1 MDHAVA
7 SGKTVEDALEK
18 ALKMLG
24 ATRDEV
30 EYVVLDEGRRGGLFG
45 IGARDAV
52 VRVERKRAGDASEA
66 EQAPELPDTRIP
78 RTSTEAENLR
88 AAGLGRHRTPR
99 QRPSLRLEEAV
110 PKLTEEDFLKPP
122 PTRPDRGAAA
132 PRGRRRQSRPQ
143 PPPPS
148 QPRAPE
154 SPTVE
159 PDINAPQV
167 DLAAQVVDDIL
178 RILDVPG
185 EITIREPETIGDG
198 RGAALAVIDITGDDM
213 GVIIGRRG
221 ETLLA
226 LQYLVNQIV
235 ARRYPG
241 SPLITIDAA
250 HYRRRREEQLVGLAK
265 RMADRVRRTRQPI
278 TLEPMPPAE
287 RRIIHLTLVD
297 DPEVMT
303 YSTGEGA
310 SRKVVIAP
318 RR

>member
-7 SGKTVEDALEK
+7 SGRTVEDALEK

-45 IGARDAV
+45 LGARDAV
-52 VRVERKRAGDASEA
+52 VRVERKRRDESSAGEA
-66 EQAPELPDTRIP
+66 APAQLPDTRIP

-88 AAGLGRHRTPR
+88 AAGLGRHRSPR

-122 PTRPDRGAAA
+122 PTRPERGAAA
-132 PRGRRRQSRPQ
+132 PRGRRRSSRSQ
-143 PPPPS
+143 PPPS

-154 SPTVE
+154 TPAVE

-167 DLAAQVVDDIL
+167 DLAAQVVDDVL

-198 RGAALAVIDITGDDM
+198 RGAALAVIDITGDEM

-297 DPEVMT
+297 DPDVMT